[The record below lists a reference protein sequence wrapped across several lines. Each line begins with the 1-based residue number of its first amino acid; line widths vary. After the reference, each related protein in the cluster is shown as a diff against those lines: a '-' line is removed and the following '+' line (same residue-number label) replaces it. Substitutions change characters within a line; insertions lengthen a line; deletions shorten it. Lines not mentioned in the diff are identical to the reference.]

1 LKWWKKW
8 LWFFGFVI
16 LILADNSLAMK
27 FNNPRYENEE
37 LAYEDVFLFQDFF
50 EGKSRLDVS
59 VQPLVGLG
67 TKIPIVTAN
76 MNAVSGKRMA
86 ETLARYGGLSV
97 LPQDMDLETLMRI
110 INHIKSADTQYDT
123 PITVKAHH
131 TIRDALGI
139 IHKRAHNCVILVD
152 DENKAMSLFKPQ
164 DLESLDQF
172 TLLGSIYRP
181 KLITWTIGI
190 SDEEAFD
197 LMDEKSISSL
207 PIVDNAW
214 ILKWILTKK
223 NTLRNGL
230 YSPSLDQQW
239 KLNVAVAVWVNSF
252 DEKVQTLF
260 DVWIRIFVLDTAHG
274 YQKSMIENIKKIRSL
289 YGKSITVVAGNV
301 ITEQATRALL
311 EAGADGVKVGI
322 GPGAMC
328 TTRMK
333 TAVGRPQFTAVYK
346 CAQEA
351 KKHGGFVWA
360 DGGVKS
366 PRDFIL
372 ALAAGANH
380 VMLGTR
386 CAGTFESVWDVK
398 YDEEWKMYKENYG
411 MASRKAVCNRS
422 QNLSK
427 FQQAQ
432 KQMFREGISSSRI
445 YIRPWMESVGDIV
458 DECMTG
464 LRSSMTYLGAN
475 TLQEFTEKAVI
486 GVQTQAGFV
495 EGTPHGKVRR

>member
-1 LKWWKKW
+1 
-8 LWFFGFVI
+8 VI
-16 LILADNSLAMK
+16 LILADNFLSMK
-27 FNNPRYENEE
+27 FNNPWYEHEE
-37 LAYEDVFLFQDFF
+37 LAYEDVFLFQDYF
-50 EGKSRLDVS
+50 EGKSRLDVC
-59 VQPLVGLG
+59 VQPVVGLG
-67 TKIPIVTAN
+67 TTIPIVTAN

-86 ETLARYGGLSV
+86 ETIARYGGLSV
-97 LPQDMDLETLMRI
+97 LPQDMDLETLTRI
-110 INHIKSADTQYDT
+110 ISYIKEANIQYDS
-123 PITVKAHH
+123 PITVKAHN
-131 TIRDALGI
+131 TIRDAWGI

-152 DENKAMSLFKPQ
+152 DEGKAISLFKPH
-164 DLESLDQF
+164 DLEWLDQF
-172 TLLGSIYRP
+172 TLLWNIIRP
-181 KLITWTIGI
+181 SLITGKIWI
-190 SDEEAFD
+190 SDEDAFNV
-197 LMDEKSISSL
+197 MDEKWISSL
-207 PIVDNAW
+207 PIVDDQW

-223 NTLRNGL
+223 NTLRNNL
-230 YSPSLDQQW
+230 YQASLDQDG
-239 KLNVAVAVWVNSF
+239 KLNVAVALGVNSF

-260 DVWIRIFVLDTAHG
+260 DLWVRIFVLDTAHG
-274 YQKSMIENIKKIRSL
+274 YQKSMIEHIKKIRSL

-322 GPGAMC
+322 WPGAMC

-346 CAQEA
+346 CVQEA
-351 KKHGGFVWA
+351 KKYGWFVWA
-360 DGGVKS
+360 DGWVKS

-380 VMLGTR
+380 VMIGTWF
-386 CAGTFESVWDVK
+386 AGTFESVGDVR
-398 YDEEWKMYKENYG
+398 YDEKWDMYKENYG
-411 MASRKAVCNRS
+411 MASKKAVCNRS
-422 QNLSK
+422 QGLSK

-445 YIRPWMESVGDIV
+445 YIKSWMESVGDIV